1 MENNA
6 NNQLLNNI
14 FEKICLQNDFLFHAL
29 STIESI
35 DDDSVKKDA
44 IVEVINAQ
52 QATTKFIAE
61 LLIKQIHN

>member
-1 MENNA
+1 MESNEK
-6 NNQLLNNI
+6 NQLFNNI
-14 FEKICLQNDFLFHAL
+14 FEKICLQNDLIFHAL

-44 IVEVINAQ
+44 IVEVVNAQ

-61 LLIKQIHN
+61 LLIKHLHN